1 MFSSVTF
8 SDFPS
13 FWFSSTGWSIWG
25 LPNSFATAFEFSS
38 ISGFSGFSAGPTI
51 LSFSFVVFTI
61 PFHRRFSTT
70 LTFPFHSPSSHR
82 TVSSWM
88 FVEDVTVL
96 GLSSFIIVDSLSV
109 CSFGIFYNVSCFLVH
124 DITVYRLRFSLLR
137 IFGTIL
143 GLVLVWKLRRVKW
156 RRVYCVWK
164 INYITMRFKYHF
176 PIGRNTINPC
186 FLTFSFLL
194 FDS

>member
-1 MFSSVTF
+1 MRYIV
-8 SDFPS
+8 
-13 FWFSSTGWSIWG
+13 
-25 LPNSFATAFEFSS
+25 
-38 ISGFSGFSAGPTI
+38 
-51 LSFSFVVFTI
+51 
-61 PFHRRFSTT
+61 HRRFSTT

-96 GLSSFIIVDSLSV
+96 GLSSFIIVDSFIIAFRLFFWYFLQCLLLSRPRYHYL
-109 CSFGIFYNVSCFLVH
+109 SASLFPAPHFRDHSGFGPCLE
-124 DITVYRLRFSLLR
+124 
-137 IFGTIL
+137 
-143 GLVLVWKLRRVKW
+143 VKW